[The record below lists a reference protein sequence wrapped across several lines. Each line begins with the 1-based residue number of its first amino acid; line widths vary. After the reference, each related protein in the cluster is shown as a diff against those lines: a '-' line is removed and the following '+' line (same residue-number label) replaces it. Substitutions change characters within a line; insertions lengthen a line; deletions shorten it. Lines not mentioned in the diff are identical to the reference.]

1 MPVYNKLVRDRIPE
15 IIEKTGKEF
24 RTDILNKADYEGQ
37 LKVKLREEMGE
48 LLEAGTK
55 KDIIEEMADLLEV
68 VYALGA
74 IHNIRP
80 GEIETVRKKK
90 QNERGGFNERIFLV
104 DVEDE

>member
-1 MPVYNKLVRDRIPE
+1 MPIYNKLVRDRIPE

-48 LLEAGTK
+48 LLEADTK

-68 VYALGA
+68 VYALGV
-74 IHNIRP
+74 IHDISP
-80 GEIETVRKKK
+80 EEMESVRKRK
-90 QNERGGFNERIFLV
+90 QNERGGFNERIFLI